1 MSEAPYPIRPEVL
14 TFEPYSPGLSIDE
27 IRGRFG
33 LATVIKMASNENPL
47 GASPLVIKEITDHAA
62 FAFRYAQSGNP
73 RLVAALAKH
82 HGIPASNIIPGNGSD
97 EVIDLLI
104 RVCPTPGV
112 HNIVACKPSFS
123 MYRIQSRLCGVEFR
137 AVPLNPDFSFNW
149 NGLRAAVDNNTALVF
164 ITTPDN
170 PSGWCPPAA
179 DVEAFAASLPK
190 SCLLVVDE
198 AYMDFCRDEAAYSLL
213 PRFSAFPN
221 LVILRTF
228 SKSFGMAGI
237 RLGYGIMP
245 QPLADAM
252 RSVHMPFSV
261 NILAE
266 NAGIA
271 ALQDTA
277 FYDLSLRTVREGRD
291 FLTEK
296 LTALGC
302 RVYFSEGNFI
312 MFEPPKPCTPEFCKR
327 NAVEIFEYLLSR
339 GLIIRSLKSYG
350 LPGHLRVSIGN
361 ADENTRFISLLQEAL
376 A

>member
-1 MSEAPYPIRPEVL
+1 MPIPYTIRPDVL
-14 TFEPYSPGLSIDE
+14 AFDPYSPGLSIDE
-27 IRGRFG
+27 IRVRFG
-33 LATVIKMASNENPL
+33 LDTVIKMASNENPL
-47 GASPLVIKEITDHAA
+47 GASPFVIREITGHAKL
-62 FAFRYAQSGNP
+62 AFRYAQSGNP
-73 RLVAALAKH
+73 RLVAALAEH
-82 HGIPASNIIPGNGSD
+82 HGVPVANIVPGNGSD

-137 AVPLNPDFSFNW
+137 AVPLKSDFSFDW
-149 NGLRAAVDNNTALVF
+149 EGLRAAVDENTALVF

-179 DVEAFAASLPK
+179 AVEAFAASLPE

-198 AYMDFCRDEAAYSLL
+198 AYMDFCRDETACSLL
-213 PRFSAFPN
+213 PRFAAFPN
-221 LVILRTF
+221 LIILRTF

-237 RLGYGIMP
+237 RLGYGILP

-252 RSVHMPFSV
+252 RSAHMPFSV

-266 NAGIA
+266 HAGIA

-277 FYDLSLRTVREGRD
+277 FHALTLTTVCEGRD
-291 FLTEK
+291 FLTEQ
-296 LTALGC
+296 LAALGC
-302 RVYFSEGNFI
+302 RVYPSEANFI
-312 MFEPPKPCTPEFCKR
+312 MFEPPAHQGKD
-327 NAVEIFEYLLSR
+327 AAGVFEYLLSR
-339 GLIIRSLKSYG
+339 GLIIRPLKSYG
-350 LPGHLRVSIGN
+350 LPRHLRVSIGT
-361 ADENTRFISLLQEAL
+361 ADENKRFLSLLREAL

>member
-1 MSEAPYPIRPEVL
+1 MPTPYPIRPDVL
-14 TFEPYSPGLSIDE
+14 AFESYSPGLSIDE
-27 IRGRFG
+27 IRDRFG
-33 LATVIKMASNENPL
+33 LDMVTKMASNENSL
-47 GASPLVIKEITDHAA
+47 GVSPFVVREITGQAGL
-62 FAFRYAQSGNP
+62 AFRYAQSGNP
-73 RLVAALAKH
+73 RLVAALAEH
-82 HGIPASNIIPGNGSD
+82 HGIPAAHIIPGNGSD
-97 EVIDLLI
+97 EVNDLLI
-104 RVCPTPGV
+104 RVCPTPGL

-137 AVPLNPDFSFNW
+137 AVPLKSDFSFDW
-149 NGLRAAVDNNTALVF
+149 EGLRAAVDAHTALVF

-179 DVEAFAASLPK
+179 AVEAFAASLPA

-198 AYMDFCRDEAAYSLL
+198 AYMDFCRDEKACSLL

-228 SKSFGMAGI
+228 SKSYGLAGI

-252 RSVHMPFSV
+252 RSAHMPFSV

-266 NAGIA
+266 HAGIA

-277 FYDLSLRTVREGRD
+277 FHALTLTTVHEGRD
-291 FLTEK
+291 FLTEQ
-296 LTALGC
+296 LAALGC
-302 RVYFSEGNFI
+302 RVYPSEANFI
-312 MFEPPKPCTPEFCKR
+312 MFEPPASCGR
-327 NAVEIFEYLLSR
+327 DAAGIFEYLLSR
-339 GLIIRSLKSYG
+339 GLIIRPLKSYG
-350 LPGHLRVSIGN
+350 LPRHLRVSVGT
-361 ADENTRFISLLQEAL
+361 AEENKRFLSLMQEAL